1 MMNAAQMITVSALF
15 IYRSLKKESRGFCAI
30 VHVYEYFLHILEQR
44 IGFAQQIQVKAKLV
58 EYKCENK
65 LVF

>member
-1 MMNAAQMITVSALF
+1 MENAAQMMTVSALF
-15 IYRSLKKESRGFCAI
+15 IYRSLKKEIEDFCAI
-30 VHVYEYFLHILEQR
+30 VRVYEYFLHILEQR

-58 EYKCENK
+58 EYKYENK